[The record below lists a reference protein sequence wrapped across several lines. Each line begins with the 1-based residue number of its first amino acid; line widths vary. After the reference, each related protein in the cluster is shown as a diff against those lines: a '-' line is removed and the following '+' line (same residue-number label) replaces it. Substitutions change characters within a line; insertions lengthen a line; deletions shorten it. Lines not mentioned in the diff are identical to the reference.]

1 MRDDNAPARFS
12 WLPPPLRPPVATT
25 WRQER
30 VILLVG
36 ITALFAGY
44 DTNVFGL
51 ALPQIQASLHIAENQ
66 IGPTLF
72 YFRVA
77 VFAAVVICAAADL
90 VGRRRLLLV
99 TVFGQ
104 ALFTLASAFAATYP
118 QFVWAQILTRIF
130 AYTEEMLCFVVIGE
144 EMAAAARGWAAGT
157 IASLNFFGAGVAS
170 LTFAA
175 IAILPYGWR
184 SLYVIGALPLFL
196 LGYLRRG
203 LPETERF
210 LALAAM
216 DKTKS
221 KWAET
226 GLLLKEMATQYPGR
240 LALILIASFAFGF
253 GVFPGAA
260 LAPKYLQSVLHYS
273 PPEMNLLLIPGG
285 LVSLTLA
292 IMVGRLSDRA
302 GRRIMAFAVV
312 VAGGAGYALFYGQLA
327 PFLSPLFW
335 IMGFFGYVCGEAL
348 LSSFA
353 MEIMPTRYRATV
365 AGVRYLLDILG
376 GAIAVLME
384 GRLYDH
390 FHAHGP
396 AIQLLTAAVPVTLL
410 ALLFLPEPAGKT
422 LEEMTA

>member
-1 MRDDNAPARFS
+1 MKADNAPARFL
-12 WLPPPLRPPVATT
+12 WLPPLLRSSEALT

-30 VILLVG
+30 VFLLVG

-51 ALPQIQASLHIAENQ
+51 AVPQIQASLHIAENQ
-66 IGPTLF
+66 IGPTLS
-72 YFRVA
+72 YFRIA
-77 VFAAVVICAAADL
+77 VFAAVFICSAADL
-90 VGRRRLLLV
+90 VGRRRLLLM

-104 ALFTLASAFAATYP
+104 ALFTLASAFALTYP
-118 QFVWAQILTRIF
+118 QFVWAQIFTRIF
-130 AYTEEMLCFVVIGE
+130 AYTEEMLCFVVIAE

-170 LTFAA
+170 LVFAA
-175 IAILPYGWR
+175 VTILPYGWR

-210 LALAAM
+210 LALEAM
-216 DKTKS
+216 EKTRS

-226 GLLLKEMATQYPGR
+226 ARLLKEMVTQFPGR
-240 LALILIASFAFGF
+240 LALILIASIAFGF
-253 GVFPGAA
+253 GLFPGAA
-260 LAPKYLQSVLHYS
+260 LAPKYLQSVMHYS
-273 PPEMNLLLIPGG
+273 PLQMNLLLIPGG
-285 LVSLTLA
+285 FISLALA
-292 IMVGRLSDRA
+292 ILVGRLSDRA
-302 GRRIMAFAVV
+302 GRKTMAFAVV
-312 VAGGAGYALFYGQLA
+312 LAGGIGFALFYGQLV
-327 PFLSPLFW
+327 PPLSPLFW

-365 AGVRYLLDILG
+365 AGLRYLLDILG
-376 GAIAVLME
+376 GAIAVLLE

-396 AIQLLTAAVPVTLL
+396 AIQVLTIAAPVTLI